1 MKSFRNIRVI
11 PVVVIAIA
19 SLAVLKVAGL
29 VIDGGYVFEYRIQPA
44 SQAKTETKTETK
56 TGTKAE
62 VKGEIKGS
70 WAQEMLNFPGGPKV
84 DQPDVTGS
92 VEGKPK
98 EAAKDEPPKSAA
110 PESKPNGAVF
120 HPEEN
125 QNAVS
130 PSERA
135 ILERLQSRRQELDQ
149 RAREIDIRES
159 LLKAAEKRIETK
171 VEELRAI
178 EQRAATEKEQSAEAE
193 NARFKGLITTYEAMR
208 PKDAAK
214 VFDRLEM
221 GVLIEIAS
229 KIAPRKMSDIMG
241 QMQPDA
247 AERLT
252 VELARRAGGDKSA
265 GAEAE
270 LPKIE
275 GKVLP
280 QKSN

>member
-19 SLAVLKVAGL
+19 SLAALKVAGL
-29 VIDGGYVFEYRIQPA
+29 VIDGGYVFEYRIQSTA
-44 SQAKTETKTETK
+44 QARES
-56 TGTKAE
+56 
-62 VKGEIKGS
+62 KGELKGS
-70 WAQEMLNFPGGPKV
+70 WAQEMLNFPGGPKT
-84 DQPDVTGS
+84 DPTDVTGS
-92 VEGKPK
+92 VHGAPK
-98 EAAKDEPPKSAA
+98 EAPKEEAPKPAA
-110 PESKPNGAVF
+110 PETKPNGQVI

-135 ILERLQSRRQELDQ
+135 ILERLQSRRQELEQ
-149 RAREIDIRES
+149 RAREIEIRES

-171 VEELRAI
+171 VEELKSI
-178 EQRAATEKEQSAEAE
+178 EQRAAAEKEQKDQAE
-193 NARFKGLITTYEAMR
+193 NARLKGLVTTYEAMK
-208 PKDAAK
+208 PKDAAR

-229 KIAPRKMSDIMG
+229 QIAPRKMSDIMG

-252 VELARRAGGDKSA
+252 VELARRAGADKSA
-265 GAEAE
+265 GAATD

-275 GKVLP
+275 GKMMP